1 MSYRTSPCIPKWTCP
16 TRTSADEGK
25 QLVARAIIK
34 QSDGS
39 KTDMEQVL
47 HDAFVFWGIQVTN
60 EAVML

>member
-1 MSYRTSPCIPKWTCP
+1 MHTEMDVPDPNERG
-16 TRTSADEGK
+16 RGK